1 MTVSIS
7 ADEHQKLQLAAHRI
21 IESKSPSIREVA
33 QIISGCNSPTE
44 RISAFADS
52 LLQPIMKEQ

>member
-33 QIISGCNSPTE
+33 QIIGMIVSCFLSVE
-44 RISAFADS
+44 YRV
-52 LLQPIMKEQ
+52 